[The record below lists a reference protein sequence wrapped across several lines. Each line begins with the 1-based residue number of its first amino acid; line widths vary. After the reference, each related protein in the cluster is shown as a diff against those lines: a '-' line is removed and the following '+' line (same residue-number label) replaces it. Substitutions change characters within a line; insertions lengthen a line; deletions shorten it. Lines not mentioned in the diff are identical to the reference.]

1 MKSIIRFI
9 ILVIGLAIGC
19 SCKDTTSP
27 VVKLFR
33 EHIGKEINLKGFEEV
48 YSSRI
53 PFHIVIFVK
62 VDYGACFRCMVTNL
76 PSIRCMR

>member
-33 EHIGKEINLKGFEEV
+33 EHLGKEIKLDGFEEAQIQQINATELSV
-48 YSSRI
+48 
-53 PFHIVIFVK
+53 
-62 VDYGACFRCMVTNL
+62 
-76 PSIRCMR
+76 